1 LSGGDLV
8 AERVGMACPALCCST
23 SAAGVS
29 AGAAGC
35 AGSVMGAPN
44 TISAAEM
51 LLSDLGADLMFSR
64 THGRWSGQ
72 SVSAPLAARPS
83 FSYLWT
89 LSTIPLLWG
98 CLAVVLLCAM
108 PSLAHTPAHTAEV
121 NCVPLSDVTLAGTP
135 NLHTQL
141 LMRASTM
148 TSVSMLARGMASNH
162 LLVRSMKKKKKK
174 KTFIHASQSINY
186 NDIERYM
193 LDI

>member
-1 LSGGDLV
+1 
-8 AERVGMACPALCCST
+8 M
-23 SAAGVS
+23 
-29 AGAAGC
+29 
-35 AGSVMGAPN
+35 
-44 TISAAEM
+44 
-51 LLSDLGADLMFSR
+51 
-64 THGRWSGQ
+64 
-72 SVSAPLAARPS
+72 
-83 FSYLWT
+83 
-89 LSTIPLLWG
+89 
-98 CLAVVLLCAM
+98 
-108 PSLAHTPAHTAEV
+108 
-121 NCVPLSDVTLAGTP
+121 P